1 MQVQSKGRAAE
12 VVDLL
17 KATAAET
24 GSKGGGSLEGG
35 SEDVEWISTAH
46 LHAAEHTVVLC
57 DALKRKDRP
66 PDASEHLGFC
76 LVLRVTR
83 SNRLQ
88 NLAVRSV
95 IHMYIIYDIVFNTTP
110 SGNKGYNGGLQPE
123 TLADASVDVGS
134 VLTAYVFSSYSL
146 RASLLAR
153 WWSRPNFLMNSPNSR
168 LESLC
173 QVSPTPKEKDGT
185 RGLQGGWPT
194 WVYIG
199 NLQPKTLA
207 ELFAG

>member
-76 LVLRVTR
+76 LVLALIC
-83 SNRLQ
+83 SWRLSSCIHITT
-88 NLAVRSV
+88 NKVFRGVHSAVACSCPN
-95 IHMYIIYDIVFNTTP
+95 IWLGLPYDHHDL
-110 SGNKGYNGGLQPE
+110 NK
-123 TLADASVDVGS
+123 
-134 VLTAYVFSSYSL
+134 FH
-146 RASLLAR
+146 
-153 WWSRPNFLMNSPNSR
+153 
-168 LESLC
+168 
-173 QVSPTPKEKDGT
+173 
-185 RGLQGGWPT
+185 
-194 WVYIG
+194 
-199 NLQPKTLA
+199 
-207 ELFAG
+207 